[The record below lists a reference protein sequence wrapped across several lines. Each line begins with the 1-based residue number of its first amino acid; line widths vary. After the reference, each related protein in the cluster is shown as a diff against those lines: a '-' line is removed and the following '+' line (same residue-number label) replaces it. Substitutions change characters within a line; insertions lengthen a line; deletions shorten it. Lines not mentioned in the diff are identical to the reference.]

1 MPTTTEKILRL
12 PLTGNDAAALAMKQ
26 VDPDVCAAY
35 PITPQTELMQTFAQ
49 YVADGEVQTE
59 LITVESEHS
68 AMSTCISASATGV
81 RTFTATSSQ
90 GLALMHELLPIASG
104 MRLPVVMAVV
114 NRAIAAPINIW
125 VEHNDIM
132 PERDSGWIQVFCDN
146 NQEVQDMVLQAFRI
160 AEDKRVALPMTVGL
174 DAFILSHTVEPV
186 DLMEQ
191 EDADKFVPKYVPP
204 GPIIDPEDPNVVGVF
219 TPPEYMMECRW
230 NQDKAMRE
238 APKVIEEVNAA
249 FAKQF
254 GRNHGGMIDPY
265 MVDDAEVV
273 LITLGTASS
282 TAHEVVDDMR
292 KEGKKVGLIKLR
304 FWRPYPTA
312 QLRMVAEKVK
322 AVGVF
327 DRAVSY
333 GVAGPSFIEFRN
345 AAYGLNVPTMNFIGG
360 LGGRDVSLADV
371 RFMYE
376 RLLEAAKTGKVRREI
391 TWMGTR
397 GVEQ

>member
-1 MPTTTEKILRL
+1 M
-12 PLTGNDAAALAMKQ
+12 D
-26 VDPDVCAAY
+26 
-35 PITPQTELMQTFAQ
+35 
-49 YVADGEVQTE
+49 
-59 LITVESEHS
+59 
-68 AMSTCISASATGV
+68 
-81 RTFTATSSQ
+81 
-90 GLALMHELLPIASG
+90 
-104 MRLPVVMAVV
+104 
-114 NRAIAAPINIW
+114 
-125 VEHNDIM
+125 
-132 PERDSGWIQVFCDN
+132 
-146 NQEVQDMVLQAFRI
+146 QEA
-160 AEDKRVALPMTVGL
+160 
-174 DAFILSHTVEPV
+174 
-186 DLMEQ
+186 
-191 EDADKFVPKYVPP
+191 ADKFLPKYVPP
-204 GPIIDPEDPNVVGVF
+204 GPILDPDDPAVVGVF

-265 MVDDAEVV
+265 MVDDADVV

-292 KEGKKVGLIKLR
+292 KEGKKVGLVKLR

-312 QLRMVAEKVK
+312 QLRKIAEKAK

-333 GVAGPSFIEFRN
+333 GVAGPSFIELRN
-345 AAYGLNVPTMNFIGG
+345 AAYGLTVPTMNFIGG
-360 LGGRDVSLADV
+360 LGGRDVSLADI

>member
-1 MPTTTEKILRL
+1 MVKKVV
-12 PLTGNDAAALAMKQ
+12 TGNYAAAYGSMRARVKC
-26 VDPDVCAAY
+26 VAAY
-35 PITPQTELMQTFAQ
+35 PITPQTFIVEHISEFVNNGEMDCE
-49 YVADGEVQTE
+49 YVE
-59 LITVESEHS
+59 VESEHS

-146 NQEVQDMVLQAFRI
+146 NQEVQDMVMQAFKI
-160 AEDKRVALPMTVGL
+160 SEDKRVALPMTVGL

-191 EDADKFVPKYVPP
+191 ADADKFLPKYIPP

-265 MVDDAEVV
+265 MVDDADVV
-273 LITLGTASS
+273 LVTLGTASS

-312 QLRMVAEKVK
+312 QMRKIAEKVK

>member
-1 MPTTTEKILRL
+1 MVSKIC
-12 PLTGNDAAALAMKQ
+12 TGNYAAAYGSMRSRVKT
-26 VDPDVCAAY
+26 VAAY
-35 PITPQTELMQTFAQ
+35 PITPQTFIVEHISEF
-49 YVADGEVQTE
+49 VNNGEMDCE
-59 LITVESEHS
+59 YIEVESEHT
-68 AMSTCISASATGV
+68 AMSACVSASATGV

-90 GLALMHELLPIASG
+90 GLALMHEILPIASG

-146 NQEVQDMVLQAFRI
+146 NQEVQDMVLQAYRI
-160 AEDKRVALPMTVGL
+160 AEDKRVSLPMAVCL

-186 DLMEQ
+186 DLVEQ
-191 EDADKFVPKYVPP
+191 DDADKFVPKYRPT
-204 GPIIDPEDPNVVGVF
+204 GAILDPDEVSAVGVF
-219 TPPEYMMECRW
+219 TPPDYMMEQRW
-230 NQDKAMRE
+230 QTDDAMRKS
-238 APKVIEEVNAA
+238 ADVIREVNAA

-254 GRNHGGMIDPY
+254 GRDHGGLVDPY
-265 MVDDAEVV
+265 MVDDADVV
-273 LITLGTASS
+273 LVTMGTASS

-292 KEGKKVGLIKLR
+292 SEGKKVGLVKLR
-304 FWRPYPTA
+304 FWRPYPA
-312 QLRMVAEKVK
+312 QELRSIVERVK

-333 GVAGPSFIEFRN
+333 GVAGPSFIELRS
-345 AAYGLNVPTMNFIGG
+345 ASYGLNVPMMNFIGG
-360 LGGRDVSLADV
+360 LGGRDVSLADI
-371 RFMYE
+371 RFMYDS
-376 RLLEAAKTGKVRREI
+376 LLQAAKTGKAKRDV

>member
-1 MPTTTEKILRL
+1 MVKKIC
-12 PLTGNDAAALAMKQ
+12 TGNYAAAWGSMRSRVKA
-26 VDPDVCAAY
+26 VAAY
-35 PITPQTELMQTFAQ
+35 PITPQTFIVEHISEF
-49 YVADGEVQTE
+49 VNNGEMDCE
-59 LITVESEHS
+59 YIEVESEHS
-68 AMSTCISASATGV
+68 AMSACISASATGV

-114 NRAIAAPINIW
+114 NRSIAAPINIW

-146 NQEVQDMVLQAFRI
+146 NQEVQDMVLQAFKI
-160 AEDKRVALPMTVGL
+160 AEDKRVALPMSVCL

-186 DLMEQ
+186 DLIEQ
-191 EDADKFVPKYVPP
+191 ELADTFLPDYVPP
-204 GPIIDPEDPNVVGVF
+204 GPILDPDNVSAVGVF
-219 TPPEYMMECRW
+219 TPPDYMMECRW
-230 NQDKAMRE
+230 QSDNAMRN
-238 APKVIEEVNAA
+238 APKVIEEVNAE
-249 FAKQF
+249 FAKKF
-254 GRNHGGMIDPY
+254 GRDHGGMIDPY
-265 MVDDAEVV
+265 MVDDADVV
-273 LITLGTASS
+273 LITMGTASS

-292 KEGKKVGLIKLR
+292 LEGKKVGLVKLR
-304 FWRPYPTA
+304 FWRPYPRE
-312 QLRMVAEKVK
+312 QLRKIAEKVK

-333 GVAGPSFIEFRN
+333 GVGGPSYIEFRN
-345 AAYGLNVPTMNFIGG
+345 AAYGLQVPTMNFIGG
-360 LGGRDVSLADV
+360 LGGRDVSLADI

-376 RLLEAAKTGKVRREI
+376 RLLETARTGEVRRDI

>member
-1 MPTTTEKILRL
+1 MPKKIV
-12 PLTGNDAAALAMKQ
+12 TGNYAAAYGAMRARVKT
-26 VDPDVCAAY
+26 VAAY
-35 PITPQTELMQTFAQ
+35 PITPQTFIVEHISEFINN
-49 YVADGEVQTE
+49 GEME
-59 LITVESEHS
+59 CAYMEVESEHT
-68 AMSTCISASATGV
+68 AMSACVSASAAGV

-90 GLALMHELLPIASG
+90 GLALMHEILPIASG
-104 MRLPVVMAVV
+104 LRLPVVMAVV

-132 PERDSGWIQVFCDN
+132 PERDSGWLQVFCDN
-146 NQEVQDMVLQAFRI
+146 NQEVHDMVLQAFRI

-186 DLMEQ
+186 DLCDQ
-191 EDADKFVPKYVPP
+191 EAADKFIPKYAPP
-204 GPIIDPEDPNVVGVF
+204 SPILDTADPRGIGVF
-219 TPPEYMMECRW
+219 VPPEYMMEVRW
-230 NQDKAMRE
+230 NTDKAMRD

-249 FAKQF
+249 FARQF

-265 MVDDAEVV
+265 MVDDAEAV
-273 LITLGTASS
+273 LVTMGTVSS
-282 TAHEVVDDMR
+282 TAHEVVDELR
-292 KEGKKVGLIKLR
+292 AQGKKVGLVKLR
-304 FWRPYPTA
+304 FWRPYPTEQMRKIA
-312 QLRMVAEKVK
+312 QKVR

-345 AAYGLNVPTMNFIGG
+345 AAYGLSVPTMNFIGG
-360 LGGRDVSLADV
+360 LGGRDVSSPDV

-376 RLLEAAKTGKVRREI
+376 RLLEAAKTGKARREV
-391 TWMGTR
+391 TWLGTR

>member
-1 MPTTTEKILRL
+1 MVKKVV
-12 PLTGNDAAALAMKQ
+12 TGNYAAAYGSMRAR
-26 VDPDVCAAY
+26 VRAVAAY
-35 PITPQTELMQTFAQ
+35 PITPQTFIVEHISEFINN
-49 YVADGEVQTE
+49 GEMDCE
-59 LITVESEHS
+59 YMEVESEHS
-68 AMSTCISASATGV
+68 AMSATVSASSTGV

-90 GLALMHELLPIASG
+90 GLALMHEILPIASG

-146 NQEVQDMVLQAFRI
+146 NQEVQDMVLQAFKI
-160 AEDKRVALPMTVGL
+160 AENKKVALPMTVGL

-191 EDADKFVPKYVPP
+191 EAADKFLPKYVPP
-204 GPIIDPEDPNVVGVF
+204 GPIIDPDDPAVVGVF

-238 APKVIEEVNAA
+238 VPKVVEEVNAE
-249 FAKQF
+249 FAKMF

-265 MVDDAEVV
+265 MVDDADVV

-282 TAHEVVDDMR
+282 TAHEVVDEMR
-292 KEGKKVGLIKLR
+292 AQGKKVGLVKLR
-304 FWRPYPTA
+304 FWRPYPTE
-312 QLRMVAEKVK
+312 QLRKIATKVK

-333 GVAGPSFIEFRN
+333 GVSGPSFIEFRN
-345 AAYGLNVPTMNFIGG
+345 AAYGLQVPTMNFIGG
-360 LGGRDVSLADV
+360 LGGRDVSLADI

-376 RLLEAAKTGKVRREI
+376 RLLEAAKTGKVKREI

>member
-1 MPTTTEKILRL
+1 MVKKVV
-12 PLTGNDAAALAMKQ
+12 TGNYAAAYGSMRARVKC
-26 VDPDVCAAY
+26 VAAY
-35 PITPQTELMQTFAQ
+35 PITPQTFIVEHISEFVNNGEMDCE
-49 YVADGEVQTE
+49 YVE
-59 LITVESEHS
+59 VESEHS

-81 RTFTATSSQ
+81 RTFTATASQ

-146 NQEVQDMVLQAFRI
+146 NQEVQDMVMQAFRI

-191 EDADKFVPKYVPP
+191 EDADKFLPKYVPP

-238 APKVIEEVNAA
+238 ASKVIEEVNAA

-304 FWRPYPTA
+304 FWRPYPTS
-312 QLRMVAEKVK
+312 QLRKIAEKVK

-345 AAYGLNVPTMNFIGG
+345 AAYGLNAPTMNFIGG
-360 LGGRDVSLADV
+360 LGGRDVSLADI

>member
-1 MPTTTEKILRL
+1 MVKKVV
-12 PLTGNDAAALAMKQ
+12 TGNYAAAYGAMRSRIRT
-26 VDPDVCAAY
+26 CAAY
-35 PITPQTELMQTFAQ
+35 PITPQTFIVEHISEFVNNGELDCE
-49 YVADGEVQTE
+49 YVE
-59 LITVESEHS
+59 VESEHS
-68 AMSTCISASATGV
+68 AMSTTVSASATGV
-81 RTFTATSSQ
+81 RAFTATSSQ
-90 GLALMHELLPIASG
+90 GLALMHEILPIASG

-146 NQEVQDMVLQAFRI
+146 NQEVQDMILQAFKI
-160 AEDKRVALPMTVGL
+160 AEDKRVALPMSVGL

-191 EDADKFVPKYVPP
+191 ADADKFLPKYTPP
-204 GPIIDPEDPNVVGVF
+204 GPIIDPDDVNDVGVF
-219 TPPEYMMECRW
+219 TPPEYMMEARY
-230 NQDKAMRE
+230 NMDKAMRD

-265 MVDDAEVV
+265 MVDDADAV

-292 KEGKKVGLIKLR
+292 AEGKKVGLIKLR
-304 FWRPYPTA
+304 FWRPYPI
-312 QLRMVAEKVK
+312 QQIRKIAERTK

-333 GVAGPSFIEFRN
+333 GVSGPSFIEFKS
-345 AAYGLNVPTMNFIGG
+345 AAYGLSVPAMNFIGG
-360 LGGRDVSLADV
+360 LGGRDVSLADI
-371 RFMYE
+371 RFMYDK
-376 RLLEAAKTGKVRREI
+376 LLEAGKTGKVRKEI

-397 GVEQ
+397 GVDQ

>member
-1 MPTTTEKILRL
+1 MAVKKVV
-12 PLTGNDAAALAMKQ
+12 TGNFAAAYGAMRARVKC
-26 VDPDVCAAY
+26 VAAY
-35 PITPQTELMQTFAQ
+35 PITPQTFIVEHLSEFINNGELDCAYM
-49 YVADGEVQTE
+49 E
-59 LITVESEHS
+59 VESEHS
-68 AMSTCISASATGV
+68 AMSACVSASATGI

-90 GLALMHELLPIASG
+90 GLALMHEILPIASG
-104 MRLPVVMAVV
+104 LRLPVVMAVV
-114 NRAIAAPINIW
+114 NRTIAAPINIW

-146 NQEVQDMVLQAFRI
+146 NQEVHDMVLQSFRI
-160 AEDKRVALPMTVGL
+160 AEDKRIALPMAVNL

-186 DLMEQ
+186 DLASPE
-191 EDADKFVPKYVPP
+191 EADRFIPKYVPP
-204 GPIIDPEDPNVVGVF
+204 SPILDPAAPTVIGPFV
-219 TPPEYMMECRW
+219 PPEYMMEVRW
-230 NQDKAMRE
+230 NLDNAMRQV
-238 APKVIEEVNAA
+238 PKVVEEVNAA

-254 GRNHGGMIDPY
+254 GRNHGGMIESY

-273 LITLGTASS
+273 LVTMGTASA

-292 KEGKKVGLIKLR
+292 KAGKKVGVVKLR
-304 FWRPYPTA
+304 FWRPYPTE
-312 QLRMVAEKVK
+312 QMRKITEKVK

-345 AAYGLNVPTMNFIGG
+345 AAYGLNVPIMDFIGG
-360 LGGRDVSLADV
+360 LGGRDVAGADV
-371 RFMYE
+371 MFMFE
-376 RLLEAAKTGKVRREI
+376 RLLEAAKTGKARKDI

>member
-1 MPTTTEKILRL
+1 MVMKMV
-12 PLTGNDAAALAMKQ
+12 TGNYAAAYGAMRSRVK
-26 VDPDVCAAY
+26 VVAAY
-35 PITPQTELMQTFAQ
+35 PITPQTFIVEHLSEFVNNGELECE
-49 YVADGEVQTE
+49 YVE
-59 LITVESEHS
+59 VESEHT
-68 AMSTCISASATGV
+68 AMSTCVSASATGV

-90 GLALMHELLPIASG
+90 GLALMHEILPIASG

-146 NQEVQDMVLQAFRI
+146 NQEVQDMVLQAFKI

-191 EDADKFVPKYVPP
+191 GLADKFLPKYVPP
-204 GPIIDPEDPNVVGVF
+204 GPIIDPDDVTDVGVF
-219 TPPEYMMECRW
+219 TPPEYMMEARF
-230 NQDKAMRE
+230 NMDKAMRE

-265 MVDDAEVV
+265 MVDDADAV

-292 KEGKKVGLIKLR
+292 AEGKKVGLVKQR
-304 FWRPYPTA
+304 FWRPYPSA
-312 QLRMVAEKVK
+312 QLRKIAEKTK

-333 GVAGPSFIEFRN
+333 GVSGPSFIEFKS
-345 AAYGLNVPTMNFIGG
+345 AAYGLNVPAMNFIGG
-360 LGGRDVSLADV
+360 LGGRDVSLADI

-376 RLLEAAKTGKVRREI
+376 RLLEAGKTGKVKRDI

>member
-1 MPTTTEKILRL
+1 MAIRKVV
-12 PLTGNDAAALAMKQ
+12 TGNYAAAYAAMRARVKI
-26 VDPDVCAAY
+26 VAAY
-35 PITPQTELMQTFAQ
+35 PITPQTFIVEHISEFVNNGELDCAYM
-49 YVADGEVQTE
+49 E
-59 LITVESEHS
+59 VESEHS
-68 AMSTCISASATGV
+68 AMSACVSASATGV

-104 MRLPVVMAVV
+104 LRLPVVMAVV

-146 NQEVQDMVLQAFRI
+146 NQEVHDMVLQAFRI
-160 AEDKRVALPMTVGL
+160 AEDKRVSLPMTVGL

-186 DLMEQ
+186 ELSEP
-191 EDADKFVPKYVPP
+191 EEADKFIPKYTPP
-204 GPIIDPEDPNVVGVF
+204 GPTLDTSAPKAIGPFV
-219 TPPEYMMECRW
+219 PPEYMMEVRW
-230 NQDKAMRE
+230 ALDNAMRQV
-238 APKVIEEVNAA
+238 PKVVEEVNAA

-254 GRNHGGMIDPY
+254 GRDHGGMIEPY
-265 MVDDAEVV
+265 MVDDADVV
-273 LITLGTASS
+273 LVTIGTASS
-282 TAHEVVDDMR
+282 TAREVVDEMR
-292 KEGKKVGLIKLR
+292 ASGKKVGLVKLR
-304 FWRPYPTA
+304 FWRPYPTS
-312 QLRMVAEKVK
+312 QLRKIAEKVK

-345 AAYGLNVPTMNFIGG
+345 AAYGLNVPIMNFIGG
-360 LGGRDVSLADV
+360 LGGRDVSSPDV

-376 RLLEAAKTGKVRREI
+376 RLLEAAKTGKAKKEI
-391 TWMGTR
+391 TWMGVR

>member
-1 MPTTTEKILRL
+1 MATKKVV
-12 PLTGNDAAALAMKQ
+12 TGNYAAAYGAMRARVKT
-26 VDPDVCAAY
+26 VAAY
-35 PITPQTELMQTFAQ
+35 PITPQTFIVEHLSEFINNGELDCAYM
-49 YVADGEVQTE
+49 E
-59 LITVESEHS
+59 VESEHS
-68 AMSTCISASATGV
+68 AMSACVSASATGV

-90 GLALMHELLPIASG
+90 GLALMHEILPIASG
-104 MRLPVVMAVV
+104 LRLPVVMAVV

-132 PERDSGWIQVFCDN
+132 PERDSGWVQVFCDN
-146 NQEVQDMVLQAFRI
+146 NQEVHDMVLQAFRI
-160 AEDKRVALPMTVGL
+160 AEDKRVALPVAVNL

-186 DLMEQ
+186 ELSDPE
-191 EDADKFVPKYVPP
+191 EADKFVPKYVPP
-204 GPIIDPEDPNVVGVF
+204 SPILDPKAPTVIGAFV
-219 TPPEYMMECRW
+219 PPEYMMEVRW
-230 NQDKAMRE
+230 NLDNAMRQV
-238 APKVIEEVNAA
+238 PKVVEEVNSA

-273 LITLGTASS
+273 LVTIGTASS
-282 TAHEVVDDMR
+282 TAHEVVDELR
-292 KEGKKVGLIKLR
+292 AAGKKVGLVKLR
-304 FWRPYPTA
+304 FWRPYPTEQMRKIA
-312 QLRMVAEKVK
+312 GRVK

-333 GVAGPSFIEFRN
+333 GVAGPSFIELRN
-345 AAYGLNVPTMNFIGG
+345 AAYGLSVPIMDFIGG
-360 LGGRDVSLADV
+360 LGGRDVSSVDI

-376 RLLEAAKTGKVRREI
+376 RLLEAAKAGKAKKEI